1 MSTRVHRQTVD
12 LSAYP
17 NLAVIYLGMRA
28 QSLRGI
34 RTLLGFGPKIAKS
47 VAAKPDGLLLHEN
60 IIYSLKP
67 LHLGMRQ
74 YWRDLESLEQWA
86 RALPHQAWWRD
97 FVQNPGGTGFW
108 HELYFKQGGMEAIYS
123 DMKPAPGLALF
134 APVIPARATMFS
146 ARQRLGLESDAA
158 SPGPYT
164 EQELYPGVT
173 LPEVLPLA
181 PRDAAPTG
189 TRDE

>member
-17 NLAVIYLGMRA
+17 DLVVIYLGMQA
-28 QSLRGI
+28 HSLRGL
-34 RTLLGFGPKIAKS
+34 RTLIGFGPKIAKS
-47 VAAKPDGLLLHEN
+47 VAARPDGLLLHEN

-67 LHLGMRQ
+67 PHVGMRQ
-74 YWRDLESLEQWA
+74 YWRDLESLEEWA

-97 FVQNPGGTGFW
+97 FVRDPGGTGFW
-108 HELYFKQGGMEAIYS
+108 HELYLKRGGIEAIYS
-123 DMKPAPGLALF
+123 DMKPALGFPRF
-134 APVIPARATMFS
+134 APVIPPRGTMFS
-146 ARQRLGLESDAA
+146 ARQRLGLDSDAA
-158 SPGPYT
+158 TPAPVS

-181 PRDAAPTG
+181 PRDATRVTP
-189 TRDE
+189 RDE